1 MARVLTIGEPMG
13 LMVATEPKALKDVT
27 TFHSYVCGAEINF
40 AVGIARLG
48 HDIGYISRVGNDPF
62 GQHILDFLEEQNI
75 GTDYV
80 ELDDV
85 NRTGM
90 QLKAKTLSG
99 DPEVVNF
106 RRFTAFSY
114 MEPSIV
120 DTVDWDKYDH
130 LHVTGIPPALSD
142 SCRETSIAM
151 IKAAKYHGVQVSFDT
166 NLRPALWPSE
176 EVMRET
182 INYLASLADIVLPGF
197 GEGKILTGFDTPEE
211 IADFYL
217 KQGAKAAIVKLGTKG
232 SFVKTETEEFYAPAY
247 VVDHVVDT
255 VGAGDGFAVGTVT
268 GRLEGLS
275 WQDAVRRGAAIGA
288 LQVQVEGDNEG
299 LPTREQLEAYQK
311 TAKLSE

>member
-27 TFHSYVCGAEINF
+27 TFRRYVCGAEVNF
-40 AVGIARLG
+40 AVGMSRLG
-48 HDIGYISRVGNDPF
+48 HETAYISRVGNDPF
-62 GQHILDFLEEQNI
+62 GQHILDFLAEQHI

-80 ELDDV
+80 TLDDV

-90 QLKAKTLSG
+90 QLKAKTLEG

-114 MEPSIV
+114 MDPSVV
-120 DTVDWDKYDH
+120 DMVQWEKYDH

-151 IKAAKYHGVQVSFDT
+151 MKAAKAHGVQVSFDT

-176 EVMRET
+176 AAMREN
-182 INYLASLADIVLPGF
+182 INYLASLADIVLPGL
-197 GEGKILTGFDTPEE
+197 GEGKLLTGFDTPED

-217 KQGAKAAIVKLGTKG
+217 KQGGKAVIVKLGTKG
-232 SFVKTETEEFYAPAY
+232 SYVKTAEEAFYAPAY
-247 VVDHVVDT
+247 IVEQVVDT
-255 VGAGDGFAVGTVT
+255 VGAGDGFAVGTVS

-275 WQDAVRRGAAIGA
+275 WAEAVRRGAAIGA

-299 LPTREQLEAYQK
+299 LPTPDQLVAYQK
-311 TAKLSE
+311 SAKLSE

>member
-27 TFHSYVCGAEINF
+27 TFRRYVCGAEVNF
-40 AVGIARLG
+40 AVGMSRLG
-48 HDIGYISRVGNDPF
+48 HETAYISRVGNDPF
-62 GQHILDFLEEQNI
+62 GQHILDFLAEQHI

-80 ELDDV
+80 TLDDV

-90 QLKAKTLSG
+90 QLKAKTLEG

-114 MEPSIV
+114 MEPSVV
-120 DTVDWDKYDH
+120 DTVQWEKYDH

-151 IKAAKYHGVQVSFDT
+151 MKAAKEHGVQVSFDT

-176 EVMRET
+176 AVMREN
-182 INYLASLADIVLPGF
+182 INYLASLADIVLPGL
-197 GEGKILTGFDTPEE
+197 GEGKLLTGLETPED

-217 KQGAKAAIVKLGTKG
+217 KQGAKAVIVKLGTKG
-232 SFVKTETEEFYAPAY
+232 SYVKTAEEAFYAPAY
-247 VVDHVVDT
+247 IVEQVVDT
-255 VGAGDGFAVGTVT
+255 VGAGDGFAVGTIS

-275 WQDAVRRGAAIGA
+275 WAEAVRRGAAIGA

-299 LPTREQLEAYQK
+299 LPTPEQLVAYQNS
-311 TAKLSE
+311 AKLSE

>member
-27 TFHSYVCGAEINF
+27 TFRRYVCGAEVNF
-40 AVGIARLG
+40 AVGMSRLG
-48 HDIGYISRVGNDPF
+48 HETAYISRVGNDPF
-62 GQHILDFLEEQNI
+62 GQHILDFLAEQHI

-80 ELDDV
+80 TLDDV

-90 QLKAKTLSG
+90 QLKAKTLEG
-99 DPEVVNF
+99 DSEVVNF

-114 MEPSIV
+114 MEPSVV
-120 DTVDWDKYDH
+120 DTVQWEKYDH

-151 IKAAKYHGVQVSFDT
+151 MKAAKEHGVQVSFDT

-176 EVMRET
+176 AVMREN

-197 GEGKILTGFDTPEE
+197 GEGKLLTGLDTPEE

-217 KQGAKAAIVKLGTKG
+217 KQGAKAVIVKLGTKG
-232 SFVKTETEEFYAPAY
+232 SYVKTAEEAFYAPAY
-247 VVDHVVDT
+247 IVEQVVDT
-255 VGAGDGFAVGTVT
+255 VGAGDGFAVGTIS

-275 WQDAVRRGAAIGA
+275 WAEAVRRGAAIGA

-299 LPTREQLEAYQK
+299 LPTPEQLVAYQNSA
-311 TAKLSE
+311 TLSE

>member
-27 TFHSYVCGAEINF
+27 TFRRYVCGAEVNF
-40 AVGIARLG
+40 AVGMSRLG
-48 HDIGYISRVGNDPF
+48 HETAYISRVGNDPF
-62 GQHILDFLEEQNI
+62 GQHILDFLAEQHI

-80 ELDDV
+80 TLDDV

-90 QLKAKTLSG
+90 QLKAKTLEG

-114 MEPSIV
+114 MEPSVV
-120 DTVDWDKYDH
+120 DTVQWEKYDH
-130 LHVTGIPPALSD
+130 LHVTGIPPALSE

-151 IKAAKYHGVQVSFDT
+151 MKAAKSHGVQVSFDT

-176 EVMRET
+176 EVMREN

-211 IADFYL
+211 IAEFYL
-217 KQGAKAAIVKLGTKG
+217 KQGVKAVIVKLGTKG
-232 SFVKTETEEFYAPAY
+232 AYVKTAEEAFYAPAY
-247 VVDHVVDT
+247 IVENVVDT
-255 VGAGDGFAVGTVT
+255 VGAGDGFAVGTVS

-275 WQDAVRRGAAIGA
+275 WAEAVRRGAAIGA

-299 LPTREQLEAYQK
+299 LPTPDQLVAYQK
-311 TAKLSE
+311 SAKLSE

>member
-27 TFHSYVCGAEINF
+27 TFRRYVCGAEVNF
-40 AVGIARLG
+40 AVGMSRLG
-48 HDIGYISRVGNDPF
+48 HETAYISRVGNDPF
-62 GQHILDFLEEQNI
+62 GQHILDFLAEQHI

-80 ELDDV
+80 ILDDV

-90 QLKAKTLSG
+90 QLKAKTLEG

-114 MEPSIV
+114 MEPSVV
-120 DTVDWDKYDH
+120 DTVQWEKYDH

-151 IKAAKYHGVQVSFDT
+151 MKAAKAHGVQVSFDT

-176 EVMRET
+176 AVMREN
-182 INYLASLADIVLPGF
+182 INYLASLADIVLPGL
-197 GEGKILTGFDTPEE
+197 GEGKLLTGFDTPEE

-217 KQGAKAAIVKLGTKG
+217 KQGAKAVIVKLGTKG
-232 SFVKTETEEFYAPAY
+232 SYVKTAEEAFYAPAY
-247 VVDHVVDT
+247 IVEQVVDT
-255 VGAGDGFAVGTVT
+255 VGAGDGFAVGTIS

-275 WQDAVRRGAAIGA
+275 WAEAVRRGAAIGA

-299 LPTREQLEAYQK
+299 LPTPEQLVAYQNS
-311 TAKLSE
+311 AKLSE

>member
-27 TFHSYVCGAEINF
+27 TFRRYVCGAEVNF
-40 AVGIARLG
+40 AVGMSRLG
-48 HDIGYISRVGNDPF
+48 HETAYISRVGNDPF
-62 GQHILDFLEEQNI
+62 GQHILDFLAEQHI

-80 ELDDV
+80 TLDDV

-90 QLKAKTLSG
+90 QLKAKTLEG

-114 MEPSIV
+114 MDPSVV
-120 DTVDWDKYDH
+120 DTVQWEKYDH

-151 IKAAKYHGVQVSFDT
+151 MKAAKAHGVQVSFDT
-166 NLRPALWPSE
+166 NLRPALWLSE
-176 EVMRET
+176 AVMREN
-182 INYLASLADIVLPGF
+182 INYLASLADIVLPGL
-197 GEGKILTGFDTPEE
+197 GEGKLLTGFDTPEDM
-211 IADFYL
+211 ADFYL
-217 KQGAKAAIVKLGTKG
+217 KQGAKAVIVKLGTKG
-232 SFVKTETEEFYAPAY
+232 SYVKTAEEAFYAPAY
-247 VVDHVVDT
+247 IVEQVVDT
-255 VGAGDGFAVGTVT
+255 VGAGDGFAVGTIS

-275 WQDAVRRGAAIGA
+275 WAEAVRRGAAIGA

-299 LPTREQLEAYQK
+299 LPTPDQLVAYQK
-311 TAKLSE
+311 SAKLSE

>member
-27 TFHSYVCGAEINF
+27 TFRRYVCGAEVNF
-40 AVGIARLG
+40 AVGMSRLG
-48 HDIGYISRVGNDPF
+48 HETAYISRVGNDPF
-62 GQHILDFLEEQNI
+62 GQHILDFLAEQHI

-80 ELDDV
+80 TLDDV

-90 QLKAKTLSG
+90 QLKAKTLEG

-114 MEPSIV
+114 MEPSVV
-120 DTVDWDKYDH
+120 DTVQWEKYDH

-151 IKAAKYHGVQVSFDT
+151 MKAAKAHGVQVSFDT

-176 EVMRET
+176 AVMREN

-197 GEGKILTGFDTPEE
+197 GEGKLLTGFDTPED

-217 KQGAKAAIVKLGTKG
+217 KQGAKAVIVKLGTKG
-232 SFVKTETEEFYAPAY
+232 SYVKTAEEAFYAPAY
-247 VVDHVVDT
+247 IVEQVVDT
-255 VGAGDGFAVGTVT
+255 VGAGDGFAVGTIS

-275 WQDAVRRGAAIGA
+275 WAEAVRRGAAIGA

-299 LPTREQLEAYQK
+299 LPTPEQLVAYQNS
-311 TAKLSE
+311 AKLSE

>member
-1 MARVLTIGEPMG
+1 M
-13 LMVATEPKALKDVT
+13 
-27 TFHSYVCGAEINF
+27 
-40 AVGIARLG
+40 
-48 HDIGYISRVGNDPF
+48 
-62 GQHILDFLEEQNI
+62 EEQNI